1 MSDQPLN
8 DFGKTFF
15 EYLDRRDL
23 DGHGTLYAPD
33 AKFYGFGPQGLDP
46 AGVKGAMT
54 EFFTAFP
61 DSRMP
66 VDDIIAEGDR
76 VAIRHT
82 FRGTH
87 QAPFQGIP
95 ATGKSVVVTGI
106 TTLRVQ
112 DGKVVEGWLNADMF
126 GLLQQLGVVPQS
138 A

>member
-15 EYLDRRDL
+15 ESLDRRDL
-23 DGHGTLYAPD
+23 DAHVKFYASD
-33 AKFYGFGPQGLDP
+33 AKFYGFGPEGLNP
-46 AGVKGAMT
+46 NGVKGAMT

-95 ATGKSVVVTGI
+95 ATGRSVVVTGI
-106 TTLRVQ
+106 TTLRVKN
-112 DGKVVEGWLNADMF
+112 GKVVEGWLHADMF